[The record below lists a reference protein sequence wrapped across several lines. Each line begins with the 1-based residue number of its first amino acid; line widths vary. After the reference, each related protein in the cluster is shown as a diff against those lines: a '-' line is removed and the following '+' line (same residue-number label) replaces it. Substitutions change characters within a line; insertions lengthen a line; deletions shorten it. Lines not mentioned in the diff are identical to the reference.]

1 MIEKAINDIMSFIGL
16 KPADMDTIEFQE
28 LIPGIKPPAIPL
40 VFGGLEKLP
49 QLPGMTIR
57 DPSGAVRAEGM
68 RIPTMGET
76 TKDTLG
82 ALGMMPNEDY
92 QLYGD
97 AHAPIYGDAYP
108 PEDVVLDETEGY
120 VEPLTLA
127 GDVEPLMLDDESL
140 EDDLDQDT
148 VFDNDGITL

>member
-1 MIEKAINDIMSFIGL
+1 MIEEAINNALSFVGL
-16 KPADMDTIEFQE
+16 KPKEMDTIEFQE

-68 RIPTMGET
+68 RIPTMEKT
-76 TKDTLG
+76 TEDALG
-82 ALGMMPNEDY
+82 ALGMIPNEEY
-92 QLYGD
+92 QLYGES
-97 AHAPIYGDAYP
+97 YT
-108 PEDVVLDETEGY
+108 PEEIVLEETEGI

-127 GDVEPLMLDDESL
+127 GEIEPLVLDDESL
-140 EDDLDQDT
+140 ADDLDEDI
-148 VFDNDGITL
+148 VLDNDGITL

>member
-1 MIEKAINDIMSFIGL
+1 MIEEAINGALSLIGL
-16 KPADMDTIEFQE
+16 KPKEMDTIEFQE

-82 ALGMMPNEDY
+82 ALGMMPNEEY

-97 AHAPIYGDAYP
+97 AYT
-108 PEDVVLDETEGY
+108 PEEIVLDETEGY

-127 GDVEPLMLDDESL
+127 GETEPLVLDDESL
-140 EDDLDQDT
+140 ADDLDEDT